1 MDKELKE
8 IRETSHEQ
16 NKNNNRET
24 VFLNI
29 LELKTTITEWKNSLE
44 GLNSRF
50 EGVEK
55 RISKLTEM
63 IWNYQV

>member
-16 NKNNNRET
+16 NKNNNREI

-29 LELKTTITEWKNSLE
+29 LELKITITEWKNSLE

-55 RISKLTEM
+55 RTSKLTEM

>member
-16 NKNNNRET
+16 NKNNNREI

-29 LELKTTITEWKNSLE
+29 LELKITIPEWKNSLE

>member
-16 NKNNNRET
+16 NKNNNREI

-29 LELKTTITEWKNSLE
+29 LELKITITEWKNSLE

-55 RISKLTEM
+55 RTSKLTEM
-63 IWNYQV
+63 I

>member
-16 NKNNNRET
+16 NKNNNREI

-29 LELKTTITEWKNSLE
+29 LELKITITEWKNSLE

>member
-8 IRETSHEQ
+8 IRKPSHEQ
-16 NKNNNRET
+16 NKNNNKDYFFKHSGAE
-24 VFLNI
+24 I
-29 LELKTTITEWKNSLE
+29 TINEWKNSLE

-50 EGVEK
+50 KWGEK

-63 IWNYQV
+63 I